1 MSILSGGQSDFFGL
15 DIGTTAVRAVALKGA
30 GANRSLSH
38 YGQLA
43 IPRSLALSDAA
54 ADRGKLVQAVSEL
67 VKQAG
72 ITSKN
77 VAVNIPSTKVFTAVI
92 DMNRMTPEETAKA
105 IRYQADSLIPTPL
118 DQSTI
123 DWAILG
129 ESPKD
134 SSKMEV
140 LLTSVTNSF
149 VEGRLDMLENGGFNV
164 VGLEPDS
171 LALIRAMVPP
181 EATDAQMVLDIG
193 SLSTDLVVALGVAPR
208 LIRSIPTG
216 METIVRAATQNLN
229 LDENQARQYIFK
241 FGLSPNKLD
250 GQIYNA
256 IISTIEVLMS
266 EIDKS
271 IKFFQSRYT
280 NTKLEKI
287 VITGGASSL
296 PELPLFIAN
305 KFGMGVEI
313 GNAWRNVNFP
323 AAAQNELLMA
333 SSHFAVASGL
343 AQRST

>member
-15 DIGTTAVRAVALKGA
+15 DIGTTAVRAVQLKGV
-30 GANRSLSH
+30 GASRSLEH

-43 IPRSLALSDAA
+43 IPPGLSLSDAA
-54 ADRGKLVQAVSEL
+54 ADRSKLMQAVTEL

-72 ITSKN
+72 ISSKN
-77 VAVNIPSTKVFTAVI
+77 VAVNVPSGKVFMAVI

-118 DQSTI
+118 DKSTI

-134 SSKMEV
+134 RTKMEV

-149 VEGRLDMLENGGFNV
+149 VESRLDMLETGGFNV
-164 VGLEPDS
+164 VALEPDS
-171 LALIRAMVPP
+171 LAMLRAMVPP
-181 EATDAQMVLDIG
+181 ESNDAQMVLDIG
-193 SLSTDLVVALGVAPR
+193 SLSTDLVVALGAAPR
-208 LIRSIPTG
+208 LIRAIPTG
-216 METIVRAATQNLN
+216 METIVRSAVQNLN
-229 LDENQARQYIFK
+229 LDDSQARQYIFK
-241 FGLSPNKLD
+241 FGLSAGKLD

-256 IISTIEVLMS
+256 IIDTIEVLMS

-280 NTKLEKI
+280 NVKLEKI
-287 VITGGASSL
+287 TITGGASAL
-296 PELPLFIAN
+296 PELPLYVAN
-305 KFGMGVEI
+305 KFAIGVEI
-313 GNAWRNVNFP
+313 GNAWRNINYP
-323 AAAQNELLMA
+323 TSAQNDLLMA